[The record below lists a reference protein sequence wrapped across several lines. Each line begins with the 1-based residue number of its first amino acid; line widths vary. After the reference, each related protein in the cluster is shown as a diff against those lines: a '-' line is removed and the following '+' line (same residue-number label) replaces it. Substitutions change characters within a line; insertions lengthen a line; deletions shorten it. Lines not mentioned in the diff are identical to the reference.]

1 MYILFAHFCF
11 YSLITVAR
19 ELFGKRPPPHLSRR
33 FFWGAVPLT
42 VYTLSVFFPIL
53 FRRIPLTVYTLSECN
68 FFWLWAHACEAPCPW
83 DYTRYHES
91 RFCFI
96 LFFKIIFIFEGIHP
110 FLSIFFCIYHACQG
124 LSFIYFLPWGHMLL
138 SDLINFWVPSPFLIK
153 INKK

>member
-33 FFWGAVPLT
+33 FFWGTVPLT
-42 VYTLSVFFPIL
+42 ENTFQFFPQS
-53 FRRIPLTVYTLSECN
+53 FSGVYHWQYTPYQNAIC
-68 FFWLWAHACEAPCPW
+68 FWLWAHACEAPCPW

-96 LFFKIIFIFEGIHP
+96 LFFKIIFIFECIHL
-110 FLSIFFCIYHACQG
+110 FLSILFCIYHACQS

-138 SDLINFWVPSPFLIK
+138 SDLINFWVPSPFFIK
-153 INKK
+153 KIKK